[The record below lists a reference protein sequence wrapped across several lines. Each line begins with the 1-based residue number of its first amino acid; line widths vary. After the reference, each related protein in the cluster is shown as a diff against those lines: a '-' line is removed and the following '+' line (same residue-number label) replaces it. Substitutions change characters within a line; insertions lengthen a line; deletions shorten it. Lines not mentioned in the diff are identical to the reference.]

1 MDKKRLSNHT
11 YREKKVND
19 EGARADFLIEEHPF
33 HEKNSC
39 RLER

>member
-1 MDKKRLSNHT
+1 MGKKKPSNHT

-19 EGARADFLIEEHPF
+19 EDARADFLIEEHPF
-33 HEKNSC
+33 YEKNSR